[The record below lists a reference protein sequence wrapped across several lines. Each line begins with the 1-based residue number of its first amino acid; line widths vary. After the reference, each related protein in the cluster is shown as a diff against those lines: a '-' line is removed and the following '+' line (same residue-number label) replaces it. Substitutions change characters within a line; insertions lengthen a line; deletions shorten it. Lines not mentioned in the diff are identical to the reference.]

1 MARRLIGLLLALV
14 VVVPLGARAAAALTG
29 RAALPARATLPS
41 NSQFDVAVVDL
52 DALDE
57 DARVRGSLRIL
68 GPLPLIGQTLR
79 FTIPL
84 DTGRLAPT
92 HRYAVRAVVTQNDTV
107 LYSGERPLTARG
119 PFAGVTVT
127 LAAAEPVDSAA
138 TPSLGGTDWMVTEL
152 DGDHVHDGDAPLSLQ
167 FAADGRLSGFA
178 GCNRYNARFEQAELS
193 FKVTALALTRMA
205 CAPTAMTVEA
215 HFTASLGAAV
225 SARLNGEALELR
237 DTAGVVR
244 LRLEPLRPH

>member
-1 MARRLIGLLLALV
+1 MARRLIALLLVVLV
-14 VVVPLGARAAAALTG
+14 LVAPGARAAAAVTG
-29 RAALPARATLPS
+29 RVALPAHATLPS

-57 DARVRGSLRIL
+57 DARVLGSLRIL
-68 GPLPLIGQTLR
+68 GPLPLTGQTLR

-107 LYSGERPLTARG
+107 LYSGERSLTARG
-119 PFAGVTVT
+119 PFAGVTVA
-127 LAAAEPVDSAA
+127 LAAAEAVDGGVA
-138 TPSLGGTDWMVTEL
+138 PPLGGTDWVVTEV
-152 DGDHVHDGDAPLSLQ
+152 DGDRVHDGEAPLSLQ
-167 FAADGRLSGFA
+167 FTADGRLSGFA
-178 GCNRYNARFEQAELS
+178 GCNRYNARFEQAETSL
-193 FKVTALALTRMA
+193 KITALALTRMA

-215 HFTASLGAAV
+215 RFTASLGAAV

-244 LRLEPLRPH
+244 LRLEAHRPH